1 MFKVVLSA
9 TGIVLLSSPI
19 MAAMAFDIGIILD
32 NLGVKIGKDIS
43 IISVTVF
50 MLVTLIKGMIR

>member
-1 MFKVVLSA
+1 MA
-9 TGIVLLSSPI
+9 LSSPI
-19 MAAMAFDIGIILD
+19 MSAMAFDIGIILD

-43 IISVTVF
+43 ITSVTVF

>member
-9 TGIVLLSSPI
+9 TGIMLLSSPI
-19 MAAMAFDIGIILD
+19 MSAMAFDIGIILD